1 MAEEKKA
8 KKPSFGVRVGKWF
21 RELKSECR
29 KIVWPSRQQTTN
41 NTLVVVACV
50 VIVGII
56 IWALDLIFGIG
67 INALLSHFAA

>member
-8 KKPSFGVRVGKWF
+8 KKPGLGVRIGKWF

-29 KIVWPSRQQTTN
+29 KIVWPGRQQTTN
-41 NTLVVVACV
+41 NTMVVVACV

-56 IWALDLIFGIG
+56 IWLLDLIFGLG
-67 INALLSHFAA
+67 INTLLTQFAA